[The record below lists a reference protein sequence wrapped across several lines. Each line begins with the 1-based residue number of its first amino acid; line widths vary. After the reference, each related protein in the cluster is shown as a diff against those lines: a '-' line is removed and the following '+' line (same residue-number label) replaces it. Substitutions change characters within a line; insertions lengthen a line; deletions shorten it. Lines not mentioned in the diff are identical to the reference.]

1 MTETEQAAYDRG
13 VFQAHG
19 DDLEIVITMNRS
31 VEATVVKL
39 ADTRREN
46 IRLRAHRWSW
56 FLAALAGW
64 TVAAVGWIGLWYVTR
79 IP

>member
-1 MTETEQAAYDRG
+1 MTETDFDLG
-13 VFQAHG
+13 VFKAHR
-19 DDLEIVITMNRS
+19 DDLEIFSMLNRS
-31 VEATVVKL
+31 VEATVAKL
-39 ADTRREN
+39 TETRREN
-46 IRLRAHRWSW
+46 MWLRSHRWGW

>member
-19 DDLEIVITMNRS
+19 DDLEIVITMNRA
-31 VEATVVKL
+31 VDATVAKL
-39 ADTRREN
+39 AETRQEN
-46 IRLRAHRWSW
+46 MWLRSHRWGW

-64 TVAAVGWIGLWYVTR
+64 TVAVIGWWGFWMVTG
-79 IP
+79 

>member
-19 DDLEIVITMNRS
+19 DDLEIVITMNRA
-31 VEATVVKL
+31 VDATVAKL

-46 IRLRAHRWSW
+46 MRLRSHRWGW
-56 FLAALAGW
+56 FLVALLGWTAALIGW
-64 TVAAVGWIGLWYVTR
+64 WAFWEATR
-79 IP
+79 I